1 MKISSI
7 KHKMKAFLTKEEL
20 KSVAPLQT
28 IQAISSSDDE
38 IITILI
44 DENAALIAS
53 YLQGRYD
60 TEAIFATENKA
71 RSVLI
76 VKYLKDLVIY
86 DLYTRQG
93 QGHVGESIELR
104 YKEAMQWLKK
114 VSLGELSPPDLPI
127 KTDAVHAP
135 FWESGRKYRHRF

>member
-1 MKISSI
+1 MKV
-7 KHKMKAFLTKEEL
+7 FLTKEEL

-38 IITILI
+38 IVHTLI
-44 DENAALIAS
+44 DENIALIAS
-53 YLQGRYD
+53 YLQGRYN
-60 TEAIFATENKA
+60 TEALFSSTGASRPA
-71 RSVLI
+71 LI

-93 QGHVGESIELR
+93 PGHVGESVELR

-114 VSLGELSPPDLPI
+114 VSLGELSPPDLP
-127 KTDAVHAP
+127 TQEGVMQTP
-135 FWESGRKYRHRF
+135 FWQSSRKYRHRF